1 MSSLRLLDDDA
12 VHAIVEMPCHF
23 HLSSIGTRSNAGVQ
37 SLLGV
42 AESTNTYSSMLA
54 VNDHDDIVYSGQ
66 SLGRLQLRKYG
77 VRRLHIGCRVRVAFE
92 CQFLDL

>member
-12 VHAIVEMPCHF
+12 VHAIFIYLEPLESDSRH
-23 HLSSIGTRSNAGVQ
+23 RGVQ
-37 SLLGV
+37 SPLGA
-42 AESTNTYSSMLA
+42 AESTTTYSGLLA